1 MKENQAPKTRKFLA
15 IKVKMSL
22 DDDSSSDE
30 ETVNGLH
37 WEYPEP
43 FRGNHGED
51 VYDFI
56 EKVETAFDIN
66 RVPASSRVV
75 LLKKLVKGYAESS
88 FSDRKSYEDN
98 VGNPYTVWR
107 KKLDDFQDKW

>member
-1 MKENQAPKTRKFLA
+1 
-15 IKVKMSL
+15 MSL

-30 ETVNGLH
+30 ETINGLH

-56 EKVETAFDIN
+56 EKVETAFDLN

-75 LLKKLVKGYAESS
+75 LLQRLVKGYAESS
-88 FSDRKSYEDN
+88 CFGKCPAFWPLRN
-98 VGNPYTVWR
+98 VSLLSLN
-107 KKLDDFQDKW
+107 L